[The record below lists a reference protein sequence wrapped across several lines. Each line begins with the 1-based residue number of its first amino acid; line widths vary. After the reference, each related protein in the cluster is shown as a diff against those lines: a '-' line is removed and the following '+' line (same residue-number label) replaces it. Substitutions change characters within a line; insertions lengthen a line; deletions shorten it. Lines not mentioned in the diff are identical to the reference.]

1 MIPEYYEFQ
10 SSAKVMCGR
19 YALENIPSELENL
32 GAEKPMVLSDEML
45 KKIGT
50 LKIVLDAMMG
60 AELNRAVFI
69 PAFRRTLL

>member
-1 MIPEYYEFQ
+1 
-10 SSAKVMCGR
+10 
-19 YALENIPSELENL
+19 
-32 GAEKPMVLSDEML
+32 MVLSDEML
-45 KKIGT
+45 KKIDT